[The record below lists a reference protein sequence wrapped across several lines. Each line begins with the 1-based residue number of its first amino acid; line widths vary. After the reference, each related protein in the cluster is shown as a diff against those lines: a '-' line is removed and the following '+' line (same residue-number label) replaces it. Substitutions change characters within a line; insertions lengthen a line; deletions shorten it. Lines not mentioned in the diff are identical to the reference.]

1 MVVNNIVNTHMER
14 IKKIF
19 WMCLG
24 FIFLGIAYIGIITPG
39 IPWSTPTVAAAFC
52 FAKGSKR
59 WHDWIMNHRLF
70 GPFLR
75 NWSEKRVFPTR
86 AKWMMVITM
95 DISLITLYLTTGNI
109 LLVAGLG
116 AFMLMVAVW
125 AWRYPGTVEEWQH
138 RIANGLPVGW
148 FR

>member
-1 MVVNNIVNTHMER
+1 MER
-14 IKKIF
+14 IKKAVWI
-19 WMCLG
+19 CLG
-24 FIFLGIAYIGIITPG
+24 MICLGIAYIGVITPG

-75 NWSEKRVFPTR
+75 NWSEKRIFPTYG
-86 AKWMMVITM
+86 KWAMVITM
-95 DISLITLYLTTGNI
+95 DVSLVITYLVTGNI
-109 LLVAGLG
+109 WLVVGMGAMMLLVS
-116 AFMLMVAVW
+116 VW
-125 AWRYPGTVEEWQH
+125 AWRYPGSAEEWQA
-138 RIANGLPVGW
+138 RVEKGLPVGW